1 MVKKS
6 KTNSADVD
14 LLRIAHFILLN
25 TMIFHEVLSAQRS
38 EVKSLRKLKRDFQ
51 TGLLTQW
58 EKIQHD
64 INYKPIFSLA
74 RIVLEALPTGR
85 QTEFVLAELKKIAIS
100 VVSSGVQL
108 RHDLMGRIYHK
119 LLLET
124 MGGYYATYYTSVPA
138 AVLISDLLVKTPN
151 PAWDFGNLSEV
162 SGLKVIDPACG
173 SGTLL
178 ASTYSSIRDNLILHN
193 AAPTPRELDS
203 LHKAMME
210 KGLFGFDVLDYA
222 AHLTLTTLSLQN
234 PRSKF
239 AGSRIRT
246 LRNGVDKDGKVYLG
260 SLDFL
265 NPQSLLSVKIR
276 PEGPTDEEEEILQEE
291 VQPESFDCVVMNP
304 PFSRSANPNLKFG
317 YADPEV
323 RSMMGSTLK
332 ALTSVLGLQG
342 IGVAGLGAYFIAL
355 GDKLLK
361 PGGKM
366 GIVIPR
372 HILSGVSWQKI
383 RDILY
388 SDYTIEYVASNFD
401 PTPMA
406 KDHGWC
412 WSENTDLGEILVVA
426 RKLQK
431 EEAVSPTAYVNV
443 TSHPRNEVESL
454 LLSQNVRSL
463 VPKLKG
469 TLEEEYWTEL
479 TIGNR
484 VAGYAYKVEHEAL
497 SHNWH
502 YADLFSH
509 PELNGL
515 VLRLTHETSLEPL
528 EGHLTSKGRD
538 IAIIKRNFAPSGSKT
553 TFPILYGHQSSMNA
567 VNLGSQHIGF
577 GVPKNGRASRILHEE
592 FSSTLLVA
600 ERPHVNTECLLA
612 AEVSNPVLATAFWE
626 VKLADEAFRPL
637 LLLWL
642 NSTYGFALALGA
654 GANSEGPIY
663 KIKQDHLGEILVP
676 KSSADRLSECSSVY
690 SRLQSQQFLPFPKEF
705 SRASEGAGPR
715 KEIDEFI
722 ADNFGLTK
730 ITREQYG
737 LLATEPALTGRPRA
751 SQERTITAVA

>member
-222 AHLTLTTLSLQN
+222 AHLSLTTLSLQN
-234 PRSKF
+234 QRSKF

-246 LRNGVDKDGKVYLG
+246 LRNRVDNDGMVYLG
-260 SLDFL
+260 TLDFL

-276 PEGPTDEEEEILQEE
+276 PDGPTDEEEEILQE
-291 VQPESFDCVVMNP
+291 
-304 PFSRSANPNLKFG
+304 
-317 YADPEV
+317 
-323 RSMMGSTLK
+323 
-332 ALTSVLGLQG
+332 
-342 IGVAGLGAYFIAL
+342 
-355 GDKLLK
+355 
-361 PGGKM
+361 
-366 GIVIPR
+366 
-372 HILSGVSWQKI
+372 
-383 RDILY
+383 
-388 SDYTIEYVASNFD
+388 
-401 PTPMA
+401 
-406 KDHGWC
+406 
-412 WSENTDLGEILVVA
+412 
-426 RKLQK
+426 
-431 EEAVSPTAYVNV
+431 
-443 TSHPRNEVESL
+443 
-454 LLSQNVRSL
+454 
-463 VPKLKG
+463 
-469 TLEEEYWTEL
+469 
-479 TIGNR
+479 
-484 VAGYAYKVEHEAL
+484 
-497 SHNWH
+497 
-502 YADLFSH
+502 
-509 PELNGL
+509 
-515 VLRLTHETSLEPL
+515 
-528 EGHLTSKGRD
+528 
-538 IAIIKRNFAPSGSKT
+538 
-553 TFPILYGHQSSMNA
+553 
-567 VNLGSQHIGF
+567 
-577 GVPKNGRASRILHEE
+577 
-592 FSSTLLVA
+592 
-600 ERPHVNTECLLA
+600 
-612 AEVSNPVLATAFWE
+612 
-626 VKLADEAFRPL
+626 
-637 LLLWL
+637 
-642 NSTYGFALALGA
+642 
-654 GANSEGPIY
+654 
-663 KIKQDHLGEILVP
+663 
-676 KSSADRLSECSSVY
+676 
-690 SRLQSQQFLPFPKEF
+690 
-705 SRASEGAGPR
+705 
-715 KEIDEFI
+715 
-722 ADNFGLTK
+722 
-730 ITREQYG
+730 
-737 LLATEPALTGRPRA
+737 
-751 SQERTITAVA
+751 